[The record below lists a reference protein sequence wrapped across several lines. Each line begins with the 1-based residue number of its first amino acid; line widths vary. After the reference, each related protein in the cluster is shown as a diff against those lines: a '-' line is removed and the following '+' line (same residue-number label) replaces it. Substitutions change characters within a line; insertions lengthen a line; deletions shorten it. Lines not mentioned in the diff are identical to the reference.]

1 MQVLNKIIQKVD
13 LPKEFIDSYIKHCVT
28 SYKLESKKD
37 MKTRLARIIAIFV
50 TNLIENEH
58 LAFDT
63 IPIELEELC
72 AENKKLDE
80 IVKLIQKLNLTD
92 KKYKWN

>member
-28 SYKLESKKD
+28 SYKLETKKEL
-37 MKTRLARIIAIFV
+37 KARLARIIAIFV

-72 AENKKLDE
+72 AENKKTEE
-80 IVKLIQKLNLTD
+80 IMKLVTKLNLPD

>member
-13 LPKEFIDSYIKHCVT
+13 LPKEYIDSYIKHCIT
-28 SYKLESKKD
+28 NYKTETKKD

-58 LAFDT
+58 HVFNS
-63 IPIELEELC
+63 IPPEVITYYY
-72 AENKKLDE
+72 
-80 IVKLIQKLNLTD
+80 I
-92 KKYKWN
+92 